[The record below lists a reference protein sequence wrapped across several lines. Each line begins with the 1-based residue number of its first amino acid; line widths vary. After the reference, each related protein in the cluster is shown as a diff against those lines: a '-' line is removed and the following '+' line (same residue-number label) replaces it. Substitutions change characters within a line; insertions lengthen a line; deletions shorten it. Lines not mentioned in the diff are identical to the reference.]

1 MEDAKQRYEEVFGQN
16 HTWEDLTCSTVDS
29 SASVTGPIELHL
41 PTTEELKQDIQY
53 SGRPDHTP
61 QNGPYRLKKQKQK
74 RLRAT
79 HCSVCA
85 RYMWFDS
92 LCVQEPKGMPMPQ
105 LSWTL
110 CKECHGDLL
119 RVLRSTPR
127 CSPWYLRIIMYQIHR
142 QYSPHIHSTSKS
154 EYIRDHRGIIL
165 IVLGASII
173 LSLQITFMVTIASIK

>member
-1 MEDAKQRYEEVFGQN
+1 MEDAKQRYEEVFGQS
-16 HTWEDLTCSTVDS
+16 HTWEELTCRTVDA
-29 SASVTGPIELHL
+29 SASVTGSIELHL

-53 SGRPDHTP
+53 SSRPDHTP
-61 QNGPYRLKKQKQK
+61 HIGSYRLKKQKQK
-74 RLRAT
+74 RLRAS

-85 RYMWFDS
+85 RYIWFDS
-92 LCVQEPKGMPMPQ
+92 ICVQEPEGLLMPP

-119 RVLRSTPR
+119 GVLWSTPR
-127 CSPWYLRIIMYQIHR
+127 RSPWHLRMIMYQIHL
-142 QYSPHIHSTSKS
+142 QYSPPIHSASKS
-154 EYIRDHRGIIL
+154 AYIRNHRGIIL